1 MVAVQVIAAETD
13 AAARRL
19 FTTPQQRF
27 LRLIRSQP
35 VELLPP
41 VDTMDAI
48 WDDWER
54 AAVESKLRAAI
65 IGSNQTV
72 EAGLEQLIAE
82 TGADEIII
90 VTDTWDHK
98 DRLESYRRVSEIAA
112 RMETSQHALVSN

>member
-1 MVAVQVIAAETD
+1 M
-13 AAARRL
+13 
-19 FTTPQQRF
+19 
-27 LRLIRSQP
+27 
-35 VELLPP
+35 
-41 VDTMDAI
+41 DTI

-72 EAGLEQLIAE
+72 AAGLEQLIAE

-98 DRLESYRRVSEIAA
+98 DRLESYRRVSEMAA
-112 RMETSQHALVSN
+112 RVETSQHALVSN

>member
-13 AAARRL
+13 SAARRL

-41 VDTMDAI
+41 VDTMDTI

-72 EAGLEQLIAE
+72 AAGLEQLIAE

-98 DRLESYRRVSEIAA
+98 DRLESYRRVSEMAA
-112 RMETSQHALVSN
+112 RVETSQHALVSN